1 MNSEN
6 IIDKLSLNN
15 LYSTLAGMLFRMPR
29 TLFSKPSKTQR
40 GDLMTTRTEGG
51 KRRRIVKP
59 YPAYTLEDALDVA
72 QAIQNANA
80 GLPFARALLAGA
92 LGTTPKSSAF
102 TQRLNASAAYGLT
115 QGGYNDA
122 DISLT
127 PLGEA
132 LAAGEDDRRRHA
144 LVEAAMT
151 PPVFGGFYDMLDG
164 KRLPES
170 EYAQNLL
177 QRELGVIDTL
187 ADECLSILIANGEY
201 AGIISEQDGVS
212 VVRLAD
218 LRPQP
223 AAASPPTDAPPTKPS
238 RWNYSSEDLVSDR
251 DARSPASTGNRA
263 PDDTP
268 DKSKGRVFLGY
279 VGESDAAQ
287 FVASMLEQ
295 FGIPVSSP
303 RFDAAADLP
312 LPPEAAVDMRA
323 SDAAVLVF
331 ADHDGAQTVRD
342 KMLCLLGACSVLYE
356 DRVVIFH
363 ESDAAPLPNLN
374 GLSRVSFRPERIAE
388 SGLGLLMELHKA
400 GVVSVSA

>member
-1 MNSEN
+1 
-6 IIDKLSLNN
+6 
-15 LYSTLAGMLFRMPR
+15 
-29 TLFSKPSKTQR
+29 
-40 GDLMTTRTEGG
+40 MTTRTEGG

-59 YPAYTLEDALDVA
+59 YPAYTLEDALEVA

-132 LAAGEDDRRRHA
+132 LAAGSHDRRA
-144 LVEAAMT
+144 QAMVEAAMT
-151 PPVFGGFYDMLDG
+151 PPIFGGFYDMLDG

-170 EYAQNLL
+170 AYAQNLL
-177 QRELGVIDTL
+177 QRELGVNDGLT
-187 ADECLSILIANGEY
+187 DECLSILIANGEY

-212 VVRLAD
+212 VMRLD
-218 LRPQP
+218 GRRPQP
-223 AAASPPTDAPPTKPS
+223 ATASPPMEPS
-238 RWNYSSEDLVSDR
+238 RWDYSNER
-251 DARSPASTGNRA
+251 IAARRPAATENRA
-263 PDDTP
+263 PGDTS
-268 DKSKGRVFLGY
+268 DKSKGRVFVGHI
-279 VGESDAAQ
+279 GESDAAQ

-303 RFDAAADLP
+303 RFGDAAEMP
-312 LPPEAAVDMRA
+312 LPSEVAAEMR
-323 SDAAVLVF
+323 SSHAAVLVF
-331 ADHDGAQTVRD
+331 ANHDSVGQATRD
-342 KMLCLLGACSVLYE
+342 KMLFMLGACCALYD

-363 ESDAAPLPNLN
+363 EADAAPLPNLN
-374 GLSRVSFRPERIAE
+374 GLSRVSFRSDRIAE
-388 SGLGLLMELHKA
+388 SGLGLLMDLHKA
-400 GVVSVSA
+400 GVVSISA

>member
-1 MNSEN
+1 
-6 IIDKLSLNN
+6 
-15 LYSTLAGMLFRMPR
+15 
-29 TLFSKPSKTQR
+29 
-40 GDLMTTRTEGG
+40 MTTRTEGG

-132 LAAGEDDRRRHA
+132 LAAGEDDHRRHA

-170 EYAQNLL
+170 AYAQNLL

-187 ADECLSILIANGEY
+187 ADDCLSILIANGEY
-201 AGIISEQDGVS
+201 AGIISEQDGIS

-218 LRPQP
+218 LRTQP
-223 AAASPPTDAPPTKPS
+223 AAASPPADAPPAERNPPPTAT
-238 RWNYSSEDLVSDR
+238 EI
-251 DARSPASTGNRA
+251 PAALDDA
-263 PDDTP
+263 PDKP
-268 DKSKGRVFLGY
+268 KGRVFVGRI
-279 VGESDAAQ
+279 GESDAAQ

-295 FGIPVSSP
+295 FGIPISSP
-303 RFDAAADLP
+303 RFDAAAELP
-312 LPPEAAVDMRA
+312 LPPEVAGDMRA

-331 ADHDGAQTVRD
+331 ARRNGDEQAVRE
-342 KMLCLLGACSVLYE
+342 KMLCLLGACSVLYD

-363 ESDAAPLPNLN
+363 EADTAPLPSLN
-374 GLSRVSFRPERIAE
+374 GLSRVSFQSERIAE

>member
-1 MNSEN
+1 
-6 IIDKLSLNN
+6 
-15 LYSTLAGMLFRMPR
+15 
-29 TLFSKPSKTQR
+29 
-40 GDLMTTRTEGG
+40 MTTRTEGG

-59 YPAYTLEDALDVA
+59 YPAYTLEDALGVA

-132 LAAGEDDRRRHA
+132 LAAVSDYDRAQA

-170 EYAQNLL
+170 AYAQSLL
-177 QRELGVIDTL
+177 QRELGVIDRL

-201 AGIISEQDGVS
+201 AGIIREQNGVS
-212 VVRLAD
+212 VVRLD
-218 LRPQP
+218 GRRPQP
-223 AAASPPTDAPPTKPS
+223 AADSTSADALPPERNPTTPVTESP
-238 RWNYSSEDLVSDR
+238 V
-251 DARSPASTGNRA
+251 A
-263 PDDTP
+263 PDDTT
-268 DKSKGRVFLGY
+268 DASKGRVFVGHI
-279 VGESDAAQ
+279 GESDAAQ

-303 RFDAAADLP
+303 RFGDDAELP
-312 LPPEAAVDMRA
+312 LPPEVAAEMRA
-323 SDAAVLVF
+323 SHAAVLVF
-331 ADHDGAQTVRD
+331 ADHAGDEQAIRD
-342 KMLCLLGACSVLYE
+342 KMLFLLGACCALYD
-356 DRVVIFH
+356 DRVVIFY

-374 GLSRVSFRPERIAE
+374 GLGRVSFRSERIAE

-400 GVVSVSA
+400 GVVSISA

>member
-1 MNSEN
+1 
-6 IIDKLSLNN
+6 
-15 LYSTLAGMLFRMPR
+15 
-29 TLFSKPSKTQR
+29 
-40 GDLMTTRTEGG
+40 MTTRTEGG

-59 YPAYTLEDALDVA
+59 YPAYTLEDALGVA

-132 LAAGEDDRRRHA
+132 LAAGSHDRRAQA

-170 EYAQNLL
+170 AYAQNLL
-177 QRELGVIDTL
+177 KRELGVLDSL

-201 AGIISEQDGVS
+201 AGIICEQNGVS
-212 VVRLAD
+212 IVRLEGR
-218 LRPQP
+218 RPQP
-223 AAASPPTDAPPTKPS
+223 NAASQTADEPPTKPS
-238 RWNYSSEDLVSDR
+238 RWNHSSEDIVAAR
-251 DARSPASTGNRA
+251 DARSPAATENRA
-263 PDDTP
+263 PDDTS
-268 DKSKGRVFLGY
+268 DKSTGRVFVGRI
-279 VGESDAAQ
+279 GESDAAQ
-287 FVASMLEQ
+287 FVASMLDQ

-303 RFDAAADLP
+303 RFGAAADLP
-312 LPPEAAVDMRA
+312 LPSDIADDMRA
-323 SDAAVLVF
+323 SHAAVLVF
-331 ADHDGAQTVRD
+331 ADHGGDGQAIRD
-342 KMLCLLGACSVLYE
+342 KMLFMLGACCALYD

-363 ESDAAPLPNLN
+363 EAADAPLPNLN
-374 GLSRVSFRPERIAE
+374 GLSCVRFGADRIAE

-400 GVVSVSA
+400 GVVSISA

>member
-144 LVEAAMT
+144 LVEAAIT

-170 EYAQNLL
+170 AYAQNLL

-187 ADECLSILIANGEY
+187 ADECLSIIIANGEY

-218 LRPQP
+218 RRPQP
-223 AAASPPTDAPPTKPS
+223 AATSPPPDATPADPNPTPTATESPAALDDAPDKP
-238 RWNYSSEDLVSDR
+238 
-251 DARSPASTGNRA
+251 
-263 PDDTP
+263 
-268 DKSKGRVFLGY
+268 KGRVFVGRI
-279 VGESDAAQ
+279 GESAAAQ

-303 RFDAAADLP
+303 RFDAAAELP
-312 LPPEAAVDMRA
+312 LPSEVAGEMRA

-331 ADHDGAQTVRD
+331 ADHDGAQAVRD
-342 KMLCLLGACSVLYE
+342 KMLCLLGACSVLYD

-363 ESDAAPLPNLN
+363 EAAAAPLPNLN

>member
-1 MNSEN
+1 
-6 IIDKLSLNN
+6 
-15 LYSTLAGMLFRMPR
+15 
-29 TLFSKPSKTQR
+29 
-40 GDLMTTRTEGG
+40 MTTRTEGG

-59 YPAYTLEDALDVA
+59 YPAYTLEDALGVA

-127 PLGEA
+127 TLGEA
-132 LAAGEDDRRRHA
+132 LAAVSDDDRAQA

-151 PPVFGGFYDMLDG
+151 PPIFGRFYDMLDG

-170 EYAQNLL
+170 AYAQNLL
-177 QRELGVIDTL
+177 QRELGVTESL
-187 ADECLSILIANGEY
+187 TDECLSILIANGEY
-201 AGIISEQDGVS
+201 AGIIREQNGVS

-218 LRPQP
+218 RRPQP
-223 AAASPPTDAPPTKPS
+223 AAASPPTDAPPMEPS
-238 RWNYSSEDLVSDR
+238 RWDHSNECIA
-251 DARSPASTGNRA
+251 ARNPTSTENRA
-263 PDDTP
+263 SDDTS
-268 DKSKGRVFLGY
+268 DASKSRVFVGRI
-279 VGESDAAQ
+279 GESDAAQ

-295 FGIPVSSP
+295 FGIPVSNP
-303 RFDAAADLP
+303 RFGDDAE
-312 LPPEAAVDMRA
+312 LPPEVADEMR
-323 SDAAVLVF
+323 SSHAAVLVF
-331 ADHDGAQTVRD
+331 ANHGSGGQAIRD
-342 KMLCLLGACSVLYE
+342 KMLFMLGACCALYD

-363 ESDAAPLPNLN
+363 EADAAPMPNLN
-374 GLSRVSFRPERIAE
+374 GLNCVSFRSERIAE

-400 GVVSVSA
+400 GVVSISA

>member
-1 MNSEN
+1 
-6 IIDKLSLNN
+6 
-15 LYSTLAGMLFRMPR
+15 
-29 TLFSKPSKTQR
+29 
-40 GDLMTTRTEGG
+40 MTTRTEGG

-80 GLPFARALLAGA
+80 GLPFPRVLLAGA

-132 LAAGEDDRRRHA
+132 LAAGSHDRRAQA
-144 LVEAAMT
+144 LAEAAMT
-151 PPVFGGFYDMLDG
+151 PPIFGRFYDMLDG

-170 EYAQNLL
+170 AYAQNLL
-177 QRELGVIDTL
+177 QRELGVTEILT
-187 ADECLSILIANGEY
+187 DECLSILIANGEY
-201 AGIISEQDGVS
+201 AGIIREQDGVS
-212 VVRLAD
+212 VVRLGGH
-218 LRPQP
+218 RPQP
-223 AAASPPTDAPPTKPS
+223 TDASTSTDAPPL
-238 RWNYSSEDLVSDR
+238 E
-251 DARSPASTGNRA
+251 RSPTTPVAESPAA
-263 PDDTP
+263 PDNTSGA
-268 DKSKGRVFLGY
+268 SKGRVFIGRL
-279 VGESDAAQ
+279 GESDAAQ

-303 RFDAAADLP
+303 RFGDDADLP
-312 LPPEAAVDMRA
+312 MPPEVAAEMRA
-323 SDAAVLVF
+323 SHAAVLVF
-331 ADHDGAQTVRD
+331 ANHGGDEQAIRD
-342 KMLCLLGACSVLYE
+342 KMLFLLGACSALYD

-363 ESDAAPLPNLN
+363 EADAAPLPNLN
-374 GLSRVSFRPERIAE
+374 GLSCVSFRSERIAE

-400 GVVSVSA
+400 GVVSISA

>member
-1 MNSEN
+1 
-6 IIDKLSLNN
+6 
-15 LYSTLAGMLFRMPR
+15 
-29 TLFSKPSKTQR
+29 
-40 GDLMTTRTEGG
+40 MTTRTEGG

-59 YPAYTLEDALDVA
+59 YPAYTLEDALGVA

-80 GLPFARALLAGA
+80 GLPFPRVLLAGA

-132 LAAGEDDRRRHA
+132 LADDSHDRRAQA

-151 PPVFGGFYDMLDG
+151 PPIFGGFYEMLDG

-170 EYAQNLL
+170 AYAQNLL
-177 QRELGVIDTL
+177 KRELGVLDSL

-212 VVRLAD
+212 VVRLEGC
-218 LRPQP
+218 RPQS
-223 AAASPPTDAPPTKPS
+223 ADASTYTDAPPL
-238 RWNYSSEDLVSDR
+238 E
-251 DARSPASTGNRA
+251 RSPTVLATESPAA
-263 PDDTP
+263 PDDTSGTS
-268 DKSKGRVFLGY
+268 KSRVF
-279 VGESDAAQ
+279 VGRIGASDAAQ

-295 FGIPVSSP
+295 FGIPASSP
-303 RFDAAADLP
+303 SFGVDTELP
-312 LPPEAAVDMRA
+312 LPPEVAGEMRA
-323 SDAAVLVF
+323 SHAAVLVF
-331 ADHDGAQTVRD
+331 ANHGDGQALRD
-342 KMLCLLGACSVLYE
+342 KMLFLLGACCALYD

-363 ESDAAPLPNLN
+363 EAATTPLPNLN
-374 GLSRVSFRPERIAE
+374 GLSCVSFRSERIAE

-400 GVVSVSA
+400 GVVSISA

>member
-1 MNSEN
+1 
-6 IIDKLSLNN
+6 
-15 LYSTLAGMLFRMPR
+15 
-29 TLFSKPSKTQR
+29 
-40 GDLMTTRTEGG
+40 MTTRTEGG

-59 YPAYTLEDALDVA
+59 YPAYTLEDALGVA

-80 GLPFARALLAGA
+80 GLPFARTLLAGA

-127 PLGEA
+127 LLGKA
-132 LAAGEDDRRRHA
+132 LADGNDDRCAQA

-170 EYAQNLL
+170 AYAQNLL
-177 QRELGVIDTL
+177 QRELGVNDSLT
-187 ADECLSILIANGEY
+187 DECLSILIANGEY

-212 VVRLAD
+212 VVRLD
-218 LRPQP
+218 VRRPQP
-223 AAASPPTDAPPTKPS
+223 AAVLPSPDAPSEERSHWVHP
-238 RWNYSSEDLVSDR
+238 SEDLIVAR
-251 DARSPASTGNRA
+251 DTRNPAVPENRA
-263 PDDTP
+263 PDDIS
-268 DKSKGRVFLGY
+268 DASKSSVF
-279 VGESDAAQ
+279 VARIGESDAAQ

-295 FGIPVSSP
+295 FGIPVSNP
-303 RFDAAADLP
+303 RFGDDAEMP
-312 LPPEAAVDMRA
+312 LPSEVAAEMR
-323 SDAAVLVF
+323 SSHAAVLVF
-331 ADHDGAQTVRD
+331 ADHAGEGQLIRD
-342 KMLCLLGACSVLYE
+342 KMLFLLGTCCALYD

-363 ESDAAPLPNLN
+363 EAAAAPLPNLN
-374 GLSRVSFRPERIAE
+374 GLSCVSFRSERIAE

-400 GVVSVSA
+400 GVVSISA

>member
-1 MNSEN
+1 
-6 IIDKLSLNN
+6 
-15 LYSTLAGMLFRMPR
+15 
-29 TLFSKPSKTQR
+29 
-40 GDLMTTRTEGG
+40 MTTRTEGG

-59 YPAYTLEDALDVA
+59 YPAYTLEDALGVA

-122 DISLT
+122 DIFLT

-132 LAAGEDDRRRHA
+132 LAAVSDDDRAQA

-151 PPVFGGFYDMLDG
+151 PPIFGSFYDMLDG

-170 EYAQNLL
+170 AYAQNLL
-177 QRELGVIDTL
+177 QRELGVLDSL
-187 ADECLSILIANGEY
+187 SDECLDIIIQNGEY

-218 LRPQP
+218 RCPQP
-223 AAASPPTDAPPTKPS
+223 VAVLPSTDAP
-238 RWNYSSEDLVSDR
+238 REE
-251 DARSPASTGNRA
+251 RSPTTPVAESPAA
-263 PDDTP
+263 PDNTSGA
-268 DKSKGRVFLGY
+268 SKGRVFVGHI
-279 VGESDAAQ
+279 GESDAAQ

-303 RFDAAADLP
+303 RFGDDAELP
-312 LPPEAAVDMRA
+312 MPPEVAGEMR
-323 SDAAVLVF
+323 SSHAAVLVF
-331 ADHDGAQTVRD
+331 ADHGGEQAIRD
-342 KMLCLLGACSVLYE
+342 KMLFMLGACCALYD

-363 ESDAAPLPNLN
+363 ETDAAPLPNLN
-374 GLSRVSFRPERIAE
+374 GLSRVSFRSERIAE

-400 GVVSVSA
+400 GVVSISA

>member
-1 MNSEN
+1 
-6 IIDKLSLNN
+6 
-15 LYSTLAGMLFRMPR
+15 
-29 TLFSKPSKTQR
+29 
-40 GDLMTTRTEGG
+40 MTTRSEGG

-59 YPAYTLEDALDVA
+59 YPAYTLEDALGVA

-80 GLPFARALLAGA
+80 GLPFPRALLAGA

-132 LAAGEDDRRRHA
+132 LADGSHNRRAQA

-151 PPVFGGFYDMLDG
+151 PPVLGGFYDMLDG
-164 KRLPES
+164 KCLPES
-170 EYAQNLL
+170 AYAQNLL
-177 QRELGVIDTL
+177 KRELGVLDSL

-212 VVRLAD
+212 VVRLD
-218 LRPQP
+218 GRRPQP
-223 AAASPPTDAPPTKPS
+223 ATASPPMEPS
-238 RWNYSSEDLVSDR
+238 RWDYSNER
-251 DARSPASTGNRA
+251 IAARNPTSTENRA
-263 PDDTP
+263 PDDTSHEP
-268 DKSKGRVFLGY
+268 KGRVF
-279 VGESDAAQ
+279 VARIGESDAAQ

-303 RFDAAADLP
+303 RFGAAADLSMP
-312 LPPEAAVDMRA
+312 SEVAGEMRA
-323 SDAAVLVF
+323 SHAAVLVF
-331 ADHDGAQTVRD
+331 ANHGGGEQAIRD
-342 KMLCLLGACSVLYE
+342 KMLFLLGACCALY
-356 DRVVIFH
+356 DNRVVIFH
-363 ESDAAPLPNLN
+363 EADAAPLSNLN
-374 GLSRVSFRPERIAE
+374 GLSCMSFRSERIAE

-400 GVVSVSA
+400 GVVSISA

>member
-1 MNSEN
+1 
-6 IIDKLSLNN
+6 
-15 LYSTLAGMLFRMPR
+15 MLFRVPR

-40 GDLMTTRTEGG
+40 GDLMTTRTEGV

-132 LAAGEDDRRRHA
+132 LAAGSHDRRRHA

-170 EYAQNLL
+170 AYAQNLL

-218 LRPQP
+218 RRPQP
-223 AAASPPTDAPPTKPS
+223 AAASPSTDAPPAERNPPPTAA
-238 RWNYSSEDLVSDR
+238 E
-251 DARSPASTGNRA
+251 SPAA
-263 PDDTP
+263 LDDTP
-268 DKSKGRVFLGY
+268 DKSKGRVFVGRI
-279 VGESDAAQ
+279 GESDAAQ

-303 RFDAAADLP
+303 RFDAAELP
-312 LPPEAAVDMRA
+312 LPSEVAVDMRA

-331 ADHDGAQTVRD
+331 ARHNGDEQAVRD
-342 KMLCLLGACSVLYE
+342 KMLCLLGACSVLYD

-363 ESDAAPLPNLN
+363 EADAAPLPNLN
-374 GLSRVSFRPERIAE
+374 GLSRVSFRSERIAE

>member
-1 MNSEN
+1 
-6 IIDKLSLNN
+6 
-15 LYSTLAGMLFRMPR
+15 
-29 TLFSKPSKTQR
+29 
-40 GDLMTTRTEGG
+40 MTTRTEGG

-115 QGGYNDA
+115 HGGYNDA

-132 LAAGEDDRRRHA
+132 LAAGSHDRRRHA

-151 PPVFGGFYDMLDG
+151 PPVFGGFYEMLDG

-212 VVRLAD
+212 VVRLAGR
-218 LRPQP
+218 RPQSEP
-223 AAASPPTDAPPTKPS
+223 DATLPTADAPPAERNPTPT
-238 RWNYSSEDLVSDR
+238 
-251 DARSPASTGNRA
+251 ATGSPAA
-263 PDDTP
+263 PDDKSYES
-268 DKSKGRVFLGY
+268 DKPKGRVFVGRI
-279 VGESDAAQ
+279 GESASAQ

-303 RFDAAADLP
+303 RFDAAAELP
-312 LPPEAAVDMRA
+312 LPPEVAVDMRA

-331 ADHDGAQTVRD
+331 ASHVDEQAVRD
-342 KMLCLLGACSVLYE
+342 KMLCLLGACSVLYD

-363 ESDAAPLPNLN
+363 EADAAPLPNLN
-374 GLSRVSFRPERIAE
+374 GLSRVSFRSERIAE
-388 SGLGLLMELHKA
+388 SGLGLLMGLHKA
-400 GVVSVSA
+400 GVVSISA

>member
-1 MNSEN
+1 
-6 IIDKLSLNN
+6 
-15 LYSTLAGMLFRMPR
+15 
-29 TLFSKPSKTQR
+29 
-40 GDLMTTRTEGG
+40 MTTRTEGG

-59 YPAYTLEDALDVA
+59 YPAYTLEDALGVS
-72 QAIQNANA
+72 QAIQNANS

-132 LAAGEDDRRRHA
+132 LADGGDRRAQA

-151 PPVFGGFYDMLDG
+151 PPIFGGFYEMLDG

-170 EYAQNLL
+170 AYAQNLL
-177 QRELGVIDTL
+177 QRELGVNDSLT
-187 ADECLSILIANGEY
+187 DECLSILIANGEY

-218 LRPQP
+218 RRPQP
-223 AAASPPTDAPPTKPS
+223 VAVLPSTDAPREERSLTTPVA
-238 RWNYSSEDLVSDR
+238 E
-251 DARSPASTGNRA
+251 SPAA
-263 PDDTP
+263 PDNT
-268 DKSKGRVFLGY
+268 SGAFKGRVLVGRI
-279 VGESDAAQ
+279 GESDAAQ

-295 FGIPVSSP
+295 FGIPVSGP
-303 RFDAAADLP
+303 RVDVDADLP
-312 LPPEAAVDMRA
+312 LPPEVADEMRA
-323 SDAAVLVF
+323 SHAAVLIF
-331 ADHDGAQTVRD
+331 ADHGGGQAVRD
-342 KMLCLLGACSVLYE
+342 KMLFLLGACCALYD

-363 ESDAAPLPNLN
+363 EADAAQLPNLN
-374 GLSRVSFRPERIAE
+374 GLSCVSFRSERIAE

-400 GVVSVSA
+400 GVVSISA

>member
-1 MNSEN
+1 
-6 IIDKLSLNN
+6 
-15 LYSTLAGMLFRMPR
+15 
-29 TLFSKPSKTQR
+29 
-40 GDLMTTRTEGG
+40 MTTRAEGG

-80 GLPFARALLAGA
+80 GLPFPRALLAGA

-132 LAAGEDDRRRHA
+132 LADGNHDRRAQA

-151 PPVFGGFYDMLDG
+151 PPIFGRFYDMLDG

-170 EYAQNLL
+170 AYAQNLL
-177 QRELGVIDTL
+177 QRELGVLDSL
-187 ADECLSILIANGEY
+187 ANECLSILIANGEY
-201 AGIISEQDGVS
+201 AGIISEQNGVS
-212 VVRLAD
+212 IVRLEYR
-218 LRPQP
+218 RPQP
-223 AAASPPTDAPPTKPS
+223 AAASPPTDAPPPEGNPTTFA
-238 RWNYSSEDLVSDR
+238 SE
-251 DARSPASTGNRA
+251 SPAA
-263 PDDTP
+263 PDDTSGA
-268 DKSKGRVFLGY
+268 SKGRVFVGHI
-279 VGESDAAQ
+279 GESDAAQ

-303 RFDAAADLP
+303 RFGDDAELP
-312 LPPEAAVDMRA
+312 MPPEVAGDMRA
-323 SDAAVLVF
+323 SHAAVLVF
-331 ADHDGAQTVRD
+331 ADHGGGEQPIRD
-342 KMLCLLGACSVLYE
+342 KMLFMLGACCALYD

-374 GLSRVSFRPERIAE
+374 GLSRVSFRSERIAE

-400 GVVSVSA
+400 GVVSISA

>member
-1 MNSEN
+1 
-6 IIDKLSLNN
+6 
-15 LYSTLAGMLFRMPR
+15 
-29 TLFSKPSKTQR
+29 
-40 GDLMTTRTEGG
+40 MTTRTEGG

-59 YPAYTLEDALDVA
+59 YPAYTLEDALGVA

-132 LAAGEDDRRRHA
+132 LAAGSHDRRAQA

-170 EYAQNLL
+170 AYAQNLL
-177 QRELGVIDTL
+177 KRELGVLDSL

-212 VVRLAD
+212 VVRLD
-218 LRPQP
+218 VRRPQP
-223 AAASPPTDAPPTKPS
+223 AAVLPSTDAPPMEPS
-238 RWNYSSEDLVSDR
+238 RWNHSSEDLVAAR
-251 DARSPASTGNRA
+251 DARNPTSTENSA
-263 PDDTP
+263 PDDTSHES
-268 DKSKGRVFLGY
+268 KSRVFVGHI
-279 VGESDAAQ
+279 GESDAAQ

-295 FGIPVSSP
+295 FGIPASSP
-303 RFDAAADLP
+303 SFGVDTELP
-312 LPPEAAVDMRA
+312 LPPEVAAEMR
-323 SDAAVLVF
+323 SSHAAVLIF
-331 ADHDGAQTVRD
+331 ASHEGGEQAIRD
-342 KMLCLLGACSVLYE
+342 KMLFLLGVCCALY
-356 DRVVIFH
+356 DNRVVIFH
-363 ESDAAPLPNLN
+363 EAAAAPLPNLN
-374 GLSRVSFRPERIAE
+374 GLSCVSFRSERIAE

-400 GVVSVSA
+400 GVVSISA

>member
-1 MNSEN
+1 
-6 IIDKLSLNN
+6 
-15 LYSTLAGMLFRMPR
+15 
-29 TLFSKPSKTQR
+29 
-40 GDLMTTRTEGG
+40 MTTRTEGG

-59 YPAYTLEDALDVA
+59 YPAYTLEDALDVT

-132 LAAGEDDRRRHA
+132 LADGDHRRAQA

-151 PPVFGGFYDMLDG
+151 PPVFGRFYDMLDG
-164 KRLPES
+164 KRLPEN

-177 QRELGVIDTL
+177 KRELGVLDRL

-212 VVRLAD
+212 VVRLD
-218 LRPQP
+218 GRRPQP
-223 AAASPPTDAPPTKPS
+223 DDASPSMEPS
-238 RWNYSSEDLVSDR
+238 RWDYSNER
-251 DARSPASTGNRA
+251 IAARRPAATENRA
-263 PDDTP
+263 PGDTS
-268 DKSKGRVFLGY
+268 DKSKGRVFVGRI
-279 VGESDAAQ
+279 GESDAAQ
-287 FVASMLEQ
+287 FVASTLEQ

-303 RFDAAADLP
+303 RFGITADLP
-312 LPPEAAVDMRA
+312 LPSEVAAEMRA
-323 SDAAVLVF
+323 SHAAVLVF
-331 ADHDGAQTVRD
+331 ADHAGEGQLIRD
-342 KMLCLLGACSVLYE
+342 KMLFLLGACCALY
-356 DRVVIFH
+356 DNRVVIFH
-363 ESDAAPLPNLN
+363 EADAAPLPNLN
-374 GLSRVSFRPERIAE
+374 GLSCVSFRSERIAE

-400 GVVSVSA
+400 GVVSISA

>member
-1 MNSEN
+1 
-6 IIDKLSLNN
+6 
-15 LYSTLAGMLFRMPR
+15 
-29 TLFSKPSKTQR
+29 
-40 GDLMTTRTEGG
+40 MTTRTEGG

-59 YPAYTLEDALDVA
+59 YPAYTLEDALGVA

-132 LAAGEDDRRRHA
+132 LAAGSHDRRRNA

-151 PPVFGGFYDMLDG
+151 PPVFGGFYEMLDG

-170 EYAQNLL
+170 AYAQNLL
-177 QRELGVIDTL
+177 QRELGVNDGLT
-187 ADECLSILIANGEY
+187 DECLSILIANGEY
-201 AGIISEQDGVS
+201 AGIISEQDGVL

-218 LRPQP
+218 RRPQP
-223 AAASPPTDAPPTKPS
+223 AAASPPPDAPPMKPS
-238 RWNYSSEDLVSDR
+238 RWDHSNER
-251 DARSPASTGNRA
+251 IAARRPAATENRA
-263 PDDTP
+263 PGDTS
-268 DKSKGRVFLGY
+268 DKSKGRVFVGRI
-279 VGESDAAQ
+279 GESDAAQ

-303 RFDAAADLP
+303 RFGDDAELP
-312 LPPEAAVDMRA
+312 MPPEVAGEMR
-323 SDAAVLVF
+323 SSHAAVLVF
-331 ADHDGAQTVRD
+331 ANHGGDEQAIRD
-342 KMLCLLGACSVLYE
+342 KMLFLLGACCALYD
-356 DRVVIFH
+356 DRVVIFY
-363 ESDAAPLPNLN
+363 EADTAPLPNLN
-374 GLSRVSFRPERIAE
+374 GLSCVSFRSERIAE

-400 GVVSVSA
+400 GVVSISA

>member
-1 MNSEN
+1 
-6 IIDKLSLNN
+6 
-15 LYSTLAGMLFRMPR
+15 
-29 TLFSKPSKTQR
+29 
-40 GDLMTTRTEGG
+40 MTTRTEGG

-59 YPAYTLEDALDVA
+59 YPAYTLEDALGVA

-127 PLGEA
+127 SLGET
-132 LAAGEDDRRRHA
+132 LAAGSHDRRAQA

-151 PPVFGGFYDMLDG
+151 PPIFGGFYEMLDG

-170 EYAQNLL
+170 AYAQNLL
-177 QRELGVIDTL
+177 KRELGVLDSL

-201 AGIISEQDGVS
+201 AGIIIEQDGVS
-212 VVRLAD
+212 IVRLD
-218 LRPQP
+218 ERRPQP
-223 AAASPPTDAPPTKPS
+223 AAASPPTDASPVKPS
-238 RWNYSSEDLVSDR
+238 RWDHSNER
-251 DARSPASTGNRA
+251 IAARNPTSTENRA
-263 PDDTP
+263 PDDTSHE
-268 DKSKGRVFLGY
+268 SKGRVFVGHI
-279 VGESDAAQ
+279 GESDAAQ

-295 FGIPVSSP
+295 FGIPVSNP
-303 RFDAAADLP
+303 RFGDDAELP
-312 LPPEAAVDMRA
+312 MPPEVAGEMRV
-323 SDAAVLVF
+323 SHAAVLVF
-331 ADHDGAQTVRD
+331 TYHTGGDEQAIRD
-342 KMLCLLGACSVLYE
+342 KMLFMLGACCALYD

-363 ESDAAPLPNLN
+363 EADAAPLPNLN
-374 GLSRVSFRPERIAE
+374 GLSCVSFRSERIAE

-400 GVVSVSA
+400 GVVSISA

>member
-1 MNSEN
+1 
-6 IIDKLSLNN
+6 
-15 LYSTLAGMLFRMPR
+15 
-29 TLFSKPSKTQR
+29 
-40 GDLMTTRTEGG
+40 MTTRTEVG

-122 DISLT
+122 NISLT
-127 PLGEA
+127 SLGET
-132 LAAGEDDRRRHA
+132 LAAGSHDRRAQA

-151 PPVFGGFYDMLDG
+151 PPVFGGFYEMLDG

-170 EYAQNLL
+170 AYAQNLL
-177 QRELGVIDTL
+177 KRELGVIDSL

-212 VVRLAD
+212 VVRLD
-218 LRPQP
+218 VRRPQP
-223 AAASPPTDAPPTKPS
+223 AAVLPSPEAPSEERSHWVHP
-238 RWNYSSEDLVSDR
+238 SEDLIVAR
-251 DARSPASTGNRA
+251 DARSPVATENYGRG
-263 PDDTP
+263 DTS
-268 DKSKGRVFLGY
+268 DKSKGRVFVGRI
-279 VGESDAAQ
+279 GESDAAQ
-287 FVASMLEQ
+287 FVASTLEQ
-295 FGIPVSSP
+295 FGIPVSNP
-303 RFDAAADLP
+303 RFSDDAELP
-312 LPPEAAVDMRA
+312 LSSEVAGEMRE
-323 SDAAVLVF
+323 SHAAVLVF
-331 ADHDGAQTVRD
+331 TDHAGDGQLVRD
-342 KMLCLLGACSVLYE
+342 KMLFLLGACCALYD

-363 ESDAAPLPNLN
+363 ETDAAPLPNLN
-374 GLSRVSFRPERIAE
+374 GLSRVSFRSERIAE

-400 GVVSVSA
+400 GVVSISA

>member
-1 MNSEN
+1 
-6 IIDKLSLNN
+6 
-15 LYSTLAGMLFRMPR
+15 
-29 TLFSKPSKTQR
+29 
-40 GDLMTTRTEGG
+40 MTTRAEGG

-59 YPAYTLEDALDVA
+59 YPAYTLEDALGVA

-127 PLGEA
+127 RLGEV
-132 LAAGEDDRRRHA
+132 LAGGDDRRRHA

-151 PPVFGGFYDMLDG
+151 PPVFGGFYEMLDG

-170 EYAQNLL
+170 AYAQSLL
-177 QRELGVIDTL
+177 QRELGVIDSL

-212 VVRLAD
+212 VVRLD
-218 LRPQP
+218 GRRPQP
-223 AAASPPTDAPPTKPS
+223 ATASPPMEPS
-238 RWNYSSEDLVSDR
+238 RWDYSNER
-251 DARSPASTGNRA
+251 IAARRPAATENRA
-263 PDDTP
+263 PDDTT
-268 DKSKGRVFLGY
+268 DASKGRVFVGHI
-279 VGESDAAQ
+279 GESNAAQ

-303 RFDAAADLP
+303 RFGDDAELP
-312 LPPEAAVDMRA
+312 MPPEAACEMRA
-323 SDAAVLVF
+323 SHAAVLVF
-331 ADHDGAQTVRD
+331 ADHAGGEQAIRD
-342 KMLCLLGACSVLYE
+342 KMLFLLGACCALYD

-363 ESDAAPLPNLN
+363 EADAAPLPNLN
-374 GLSRVSFRPERIAE
+374 GLSCVSFRSERIAE

-400 GVVSVSA
+400 GVVSISA

>member
-1 MNSEN
+1 
-6 IIDKLSLNN
+6 
-15 LYSTLAGMLFRMPR
+15 
-29 TLFSKPSKTQR
+29 
-40 GDLMTTRTEGG
+40 MTTRTEGG

-59 YPAYTLEDALDVA
+59 YPAYTLEDALGVS
-72 QAIQNANA
+72 QAIQNANS

-132 LAAGEDDRRRHA
+132 LAAGSHDRRRNA

-170 EYAQNLL
+170 AYAQNLL
-177 QRELGVIDTL
+177 QRELGVTESL
-187 ADECLSILIANGEY
+187 TDECLSILIANGEY
-201 AGIISEQDGVS
+201 AGIIRERGGVS
-212 VVRLAD
+212 VVRLD
-218 LRPQP
+218 SRRPQP
-223 AAASPPTDAPPTKPS
+223 ADASTYTDAPPL
-238 RWNYSSEDLVSDR
+238 E
-251 DARSPASTGNRA
+251 RSPTVLATESPAA
-263 PDDTP
+263 PDDTT
-268 DKSKGRVFLGY
+268 DESKGRVFVGRI
-279 VGESDAAQ
+279 GESDAAQ

-295 FGIPVSSP
+295 FGIPVSNP
-303 RFDAAADLP
+303 RFGDDAELP
-312 LPPEAAVDMRA
+312 LPPEVAGEMR
-323 SDAAVLVF
+323 SSHAAVLIF
-331 ADHDGAQTVRD
+331 ASHEGGEQAIRD
-342 KMLCLLGACSVLYE
+342 KMLFLLGACCALYD

-363 ESDAAPLPNLN
+363 EADAAPLPNLN
-374 GLSRVSFRPERIAE
+374 GLSCVSFRSERISE

-400 GVVSVSA
+400 GVVSISA

>member
-1 MNSEN
+1 
-6 IIDKLSLNN
+6 
-15 LYSTLAGMLFRMPR
+15 
-29 TLFSKPSKTQR
+29 
-40 GDLMTTRTEGG
+40 MTTRTENG
-51 KRRRIVKP
+51 KRRRIIKP

-80 GLPFARALLAGA
+80 GWPFDRTLLAGA

-132 LAAGEDDRRRHA
+132 LADGNDDRRTQA

-151 PPVFGGFYDMLDG
+151 PPVFGGFYKMLNG

-170 EYAQNLL
+170 AYAQSLL
-177 QRELGVIDTL
+177 QRELGVNDSLT
-187 ADECLSILIANGEY
+187 DECLSILIANGEY
-201 AGIISEQDGVS
+201 AGIISDQDGVS

-218 LRPQP
+218 RRPQP
-223 AAASPPTDAPPTKPS
+223 AAVLPLTDAPPMEPS
-238 RWNYSSEDLVSDR
+238 RWNHSNER
-251 DARSPASTGNRA
+251 IAARNPTSTENRA
-263 PDDTP
+263 PDDTS
-268 DKSKGRVFLGY
+268 DASKGRVFVGRI
-279 VGESDAAQ
+279 GESDAAQ

-295 FGIPVSSP
+295 FGIPVSRP
-303 RFDAAADLP
+303 RFGDDAELP
-312 LPPEAAVDMRA
+312 MPPEVACEMRA
-323 SDAAVLVF
+323 SHAAVLVF
-331 ADHDGAQTVRD
+331 ANHGGDEQAIRD
-342 KMLCLLGACSVLYE
+342 KMLFLLGACCALYD

-363 ESDAAPLPNLN
+363 ETTAAPLPNLN
-374 GLSRVSFRPERIAE
+374 GLSCVSFRSERIAE

-400 GVVSVSA
+400 GVVSISA

>member
-1 MNSEN
+1 
-6 IIDKLSLNN
+6 
-15 LYSTLAGMLFRMPR
+15 
-29 TLFSKPSKTQR
+29 
-40 GDLMTTRTEGG
+40 MTTRTEGG

-72 QAIQNANA
+72 QVIQDTNA
-80 GLPFARALLAGA
+80 GWPFDRTLLAGA

-127 PLGEA
+127 SLGET
-132 LAAGEDDRRRHA
+132 LAAGSHDRRAQA

-151 PPVFGGFYDMLDG
+151 PPIFGRFYDMLDG

-170 EYAQNLL
+170 AYAQSLL
-177 QRELGVIDTL
+177 QRELGVNDSL

-212 VVRLAD
+212 VVHLAD
-218 LRPQP
+218 RRPQP
-223 AAASPPTDAPPTKPS
+223 AAASPPTDAPPMEPS
-238 RWNYSSEDLVSDR
+238 RWDHSNEHIA
-251 DARSPASTGNRA
+251 ARNPTSTENRA
-263 PDDTP
+263 PDDTT
-268 DKSKGRVFLGY
+268 DASKGRVFVGHI
-279 VGESDAAQ
+279 GESDAAQ

-303 RFDAAADLP
+303 RFGDDAEMP
-312 LPPEAAVDMRA
+312 LPSEVAAEMR
-323 SDAAVLVF
+323 SSHAAVLVF
-331 ADHDGAQTVRD
+331 ADHGGGQAIRD
-342 KMLCLLGACSVLYE
+342 KMLFLLGACCALYD

-363 ESDAAPLPNLN
+363 EADTAPLPNLN
-374 GLSRVSFRPERIAE
+374 GLSCVSFQSERIAE

-400 GVVSVSA
+400 GVVSISA

>member
-1 MNSEN
+1 
-6 IIDKLSLNN
+6 
-15 LYSTLAGMLFRMPR
+15 MPR

-132 LAAGEDDRRRHA
+132 LVAGEDDRRRHA
-144 LVEAAMT
+144 LVEAAIT

-170 EYAQNLL
+170 AYAQNLL

-187 ADECLSILIANGEY
+187 ADDCLSIIIANGEY

-223 AAASPPTDAPPTKPS
+223 AAASPPPDAPPAERNPTPTAT
-238 RWNYSSEDLVSDR
+238 E
-251 DARSPASTGNRA
+251 SPAA
-263 PDDTP
+263 LDDAP
-268 DKSKGRVFLGY
+268 DKSKGRVFVGRI
-279 VGESDAAQ
+279 GESDAAQ

-303 RFDAAADLP
+303 RFDAAAELP
-312 LPPEAAVDMRA
+312 LPSEVAVDMRA

-331 ADHDGAQTVRD
+331 AAHVDEQAVRD
-342 KMLCLLGACSVLYE
+342 RMLCLLGACSVLYD

-363 ESDAAPLPNLN
+363 EADAAPLPSLN
-374 GLSRVSFRPERIAE
+374 GLSRVSFRSERIAE